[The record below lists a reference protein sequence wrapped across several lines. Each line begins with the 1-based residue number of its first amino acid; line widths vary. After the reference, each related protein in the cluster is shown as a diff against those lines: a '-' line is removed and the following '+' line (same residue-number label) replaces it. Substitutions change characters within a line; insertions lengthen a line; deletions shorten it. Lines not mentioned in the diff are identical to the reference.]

1 MRQLLEARN
10 RALSRDLEE
19 LIHALTSASIPRELE
34 PYRDRILSVC
44 GQLRGT
50 VNRNMTDL
58 ALGQGQILEDV
69 LSNTQQVMQYVRLLS
84 ARLAAPILRA
94 SPTDRLSLVAIRWVH
109 REHAVTTS
117 IPAAFADGDCSIWP
131 FVHIAPIYF
140 FPCLEQRGLL
150 YQPLYFHEFGH
161 LLYVCHKQEM
171 DDLVRE
177 LQRKIEDV
185 LIPASQRNDRH
196 ADVQTAYRQ
205 IVVDTW
211 YRWIQEFFCDAVGLT
226 IGGPCFLLAFSGYLG
241 TMQQGDFYREPADLQ
256 YSTHPVPWLRLRL
269 LAERARTAGLADLAQ
284 EVEREWGV
292 VAHTMGVSEDYH
304 GFYDQALSPVL
315 TRTIDDMLTEA
326 GPRVCSRSEAAG
338 EEGSSESPTL
348 VSLLNQAWSRYQG
361 NPAAYSEWEAEAVR
375 QLLG

>member
-1 MRQLLEARN
+1 
-10 RALSRDLEE
+10 
-19 LIHALTSASIPRELE
+19 
-34 PYRDRILSVC
+34 
-44 GQLRGT
+44 
-50 VNRNMTDL
+50 
-58 ALGQGQILEDV
+58 
-69 LSNTQQVMQYVRLLS
+69 
-84 ARLAAPILRA
+84 
-94 SPTDRLSLVAIRWVH
+94 
-109 REHAVTTS
+109 
-117 IPAAFADGDCSIWP
+117 
-131 FVHIAPIYF
+131 
-140 FPCLEQRGLL
+140 
-150 YQPLYFHEFGH
+150 
-161 LLYVCHKQEM
+161 M

-177 LQRKIEDV
+177 LQREIEDV

-241 TMQQGDFYREPADLQ
+241 TMQQGDFYRQPADLQ

-284 EVEREWGV
+284 EVEKEWGV
-292 VAHTMGVSEDYH
+292 VADTMGVSEDYH
-304 GFYDQALSPVL
+304 GFYDQALSAVL

-338 EEGSSESPTL
+338 EEGSGESPTL
-348 VSLLNQAWSRYQG
+348 VSLLNQAWSRYRG
-361 NPAAYSEWEAEAVR
+361 NPAAFSEWEAEAVR